1 MKYWKQV
8 IIVTRWEFSRFFKPK
23 NEVIG
28 IIIMLIVSA
37 VFYFGSKYA
46 LSDKSPEIEVFVH
59 NDTDGALTEILK
71 VDFAEINVPKTED
84 EIWRSR
90 EEQEKRFMATP
101 KDWLKEDNPDLTYEE
116 AENLLKENKEL
127 MDSTVNAEPK
137 TNFQKLLDNNLT
149 TNEES
154 ENG

>member
-1 MKYWKQV
+1 MDKINQIEIRKDDLEPCREFEEERFEIIKRVNNYWK
-8 IIVTRWEFSRFFKPK
+8 
-23 NEVIG
+23 
-28 IIIMLIVSA
+28 
-37 VFYFGSKYA
+37 
-46 LSDKSPEIEVFVH
+46 DEIE
-59 NDTDGALTEILK
+59 DGKEIKLDYKLK

-101 KDWLKEDNPDLTYEE
+101 KDWLKEDNPDLTDEE